1 MSQQQ
6 QQQEEQQQQPPPN
19 LNLQNASTGVW
30 FGEVKFGCL
39 EGVGKV

>member
-6 QQQEEQQQQPPPN
+6 QQQQQEQQQQPPPN
-19 LNLQNASTGVW
+19 LNLQNATTGVW

-39 EGVGKV
+39 EVV